1 MTHRNARTAALAL
14 GACLTMMACGS
25 NRDGRESNATTD
37 TAGGTVA
44 TTPAV
49 TGGAGSS
56 SMEANA
62 DSSATPRTDSDIM
75 TMISHSN
82 SAEVSSS
89 ELALRNASNAQVK
102 AFAKQMIADHTKMQ
116 KEGQALGKQL
126 GQKGTGTEASGDKQ
140 DMAMDKLDDLKDKKG
155 ADFDKAYMDFQ
166 VQAHQQTL
174 SELQQYQG
182 TAQNTQLKGMI
193 QKAIPAVQQHLQ
205 KAQQIRQQLGS

>member
-1 MTHRNARTAALAL
+1 MKHMNARMAALAL
-14 GACLTMMACGS
+14 GTCLTMAACGD
-25 NRDGRESNATTD
+25 NRDGRETTD

-44 TTPAV
+44 AAPV
-49 TGGAGSS
+49 TEGAGTG
-56 SMEANA
+56 SMEATDANA
-62 DSSATPRTDSDIM
+62 PRTDSDIM

-89 ELALRNASNAQVK
+89 ELAMRNASNAQVK
-102 AFAKQMIADHTKMQ
+102 AFARQMVTEHTKMQ

-126 GQKGTGTEASGDKQ
+126 GQEGTGTQASADKK

-155 ADFDKAYMDFQ
+155 ADFDKAYMEFQ

-174 SELQQYQG
+174 SELQQYQN
-182 TAQNTQLKGMI
+182 TAQNAELKAMI

-205 KAQQIRQQLGS
+205 KAQQIQQQLGS